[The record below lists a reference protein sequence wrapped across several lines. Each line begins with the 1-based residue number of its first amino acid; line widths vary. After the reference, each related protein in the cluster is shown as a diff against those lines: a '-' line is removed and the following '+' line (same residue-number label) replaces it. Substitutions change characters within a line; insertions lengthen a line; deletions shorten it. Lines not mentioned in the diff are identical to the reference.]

1 MKKEH
6 NLEDKEKALHI
17 ADVIR
22 TYNRRFK
29 LYLKVESD
37 MKSYEMSRGSRFGI
51 ATSDDEYAIKW
62 RGLQMRRELLKSYL
76 EGSNPNW
83 WFADYL
89 PREER
94 DRRNQT
100 YCV

>member
-1 MKKEH
+1 MEETSKNNETAQ
-6 NLEDKEKALHI
+6 LDIGA
-17 ADVIR
+17 VIR

-37 MKSYEMSRGSRFGI
+37 MKSYELLRGNRFGI
-51 ATSDDEYAIKW
+51 ATGDDEYAVKW
-62 RGLQMRRELLKSYL
+62 QGLQMRRELLRSFL
-76 EGSNPNW
+76 EGVNPNW